1 MHDFLHHNAGLA
13 TESHKLPAGEINRTR
28 LLAELTRRGSG
39 IYRFVARET
48 LREIIRELDSIEE
61 LEAPNNSRV
70 VDLLR
75 NAKVDIL
82 IVGALRKT
90 GQAVT
95 VSYKA
100 VSVEDGIV
108 FAATDDQPKM
118 FAYDLE
124 SGELIWET
132 TLPAAAQATPMTY
145 VSDGKQFV
153 VITAGGEDME
163 TGKPGDYVIAFSQP

>member
-1 MHDFLHHNAGLA
+1 MRIQFTEQEGTPYGMKRHDFFNPENELPCLRGPWGTLVAIDLTTGEKSWEKPVGVVPGLEQHPEASKWGTIPAGGPIV
-13 TESHKLPAGEINRTR
+13 TES
-28 LLAELTRRGSG
+28 
-39 IYRFVARET
+39 
-48 LREIIRELDSIEE
+48 
-61 LEAPNNSRV
+61 
-70 VDLLR
+70 
-75 NAKVDIL
+75 
-82 IVGALRKT
+82 
-90 GQAVT
+90 
-95 VSYKA
+95 
-100 VSVEDGIV
+100 GIV

-118 FAYDLE
+118 FAYELV